1 MFHLT
6 ATGCGKCSAQ
16 NQIQFLQSECFV
28 TTLQNKKRKQKKKV
42 TGLCKEFFKM
52 SQLVKPSNYTSITA
66 SCSND

>member
-28 TTLQNKKRKQKKKV
+28 TTLQNKKRKQKKKKRS
-42 TGLCKEFFKM
+42 LDY
-52 SQLVKPSNYTSITA
+52 VKSFSKCLNL
-66 SCSND
+66 